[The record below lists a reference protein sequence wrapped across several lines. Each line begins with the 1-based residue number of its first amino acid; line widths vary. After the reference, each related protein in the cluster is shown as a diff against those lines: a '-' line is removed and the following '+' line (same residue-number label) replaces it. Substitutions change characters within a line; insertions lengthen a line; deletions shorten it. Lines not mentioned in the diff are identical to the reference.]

1 MKEAFLRRG
10 RGFSVGR

>member
-1 MKEAFLRRG
+1 MKEGFLRRG